1 MTWVNNTIQNEW
13 LQVTV
18 LADADTG
25 LSANDVFYYGNAV
38 GETGNSTT
46 DAQVTL
52 ADANAAQSH
61 ETSTANI
68 TNVYDFNRDGQ
79 VNAQDVSIAGANL
92 TTAANALNLISVPA
106 VTVATPFATE
116 QPDLLQATGEYYYF
130 SRR

>member
-25 LSANDVFYYGNAV
+25 LSANDVFYYGNAI

-52 ADANAAQSH
+52 ADENAAQSH
-61 ETSTANI
+61 ETSSASI

-79 VNAQDVSIAGANL
+79 VKPRTSASPER
-92 TTAANALNLISVPA
+92 TRPR
-106 VTVATPFATE
+106 P
-116 QPDLLQATGEYYYF
+116 PM
-130 SRR
+130 R